1 LVILAIWVGFIIS
14 EKFGEKND
22 TEDQLTLSVVTQ
34 KKEIKNGEEV
44 TLHIEIKNE
53 NLTTYKKTYESPCEE
68 LWTVEWE
75 KDGKSLNNTIKD
87 CENTTTKNIT
97 FKVLQSEKFI
107 LKKELTKPG
116 KYKVTVNVFGNKIS
130 KEIVVG
136 KQEEKKK

>member
-14 EKFGEKND
+14 EKLGEKND

-97 FKVLQSEKFI
+97 FKVSQLEKFI